1 MLMHLL
7 LNDSN
12 MLVNGDLLRGLTK
25 GFKISLE
32 DIENSLQNL
41 KILR

>member
-1 MLMHLL
+1 
-7 LNDSN
+7 

-32 DIENSLQNL
+32 DIENSLPVF
-41 KILR
+41 KEI